1 MGWAVFEPAST
12 NERVRH
18 HAATAGDESGA
29 QVASCLPQYFL
40 PVPSLPCPEYQLLN
54 HSERPRLD
62 NDAYNIRDLCI
73 CFCFSPC
80 YTIN

>member
-40 PVPSLPCPEYQLLN
+40 PSCTVVALS
-54 HSERPRLD
+54 
-62 NDAYNIRDLCI
+62 
-73 CFCFSPC
+73 
-80 YTIN
+80 